1 MQQFIIWCK
10 SISKYLLIGWLL
22 TMIILSSI
30 PNIPTLKIQTARHVV
45 RLDYLMH
52 FGEYGILS
60 FLAFIYF
67 AENKFRIGYRKVIL
81 VAGCIILF
89 AILDELH
96 QKLIPGRTY
105 STRDIM
111 SDVTGVAT
119 AIVFTIFIF
128 RSAANKLKKDE

>member
-1 MQQFIIWCK
+1 MQGFIIWCK
-10 SISKYLLIGWLL
+10 SISKYLLIGWML

-30 PNIPTLKIQTARHVV
+30 PNIPTLKLHTSRHEF

-67 AENKFRIGYRKVIL
+67 AENEFRIGFRKVIL
-81 VAGCIILF
+81 VASGLILF
-89 AILDELH
+89 AVLDELH

-105 STRDIM
+105 STRDII
-111 SDVTGVAT
+111 SDVTGVAV
-119 AIVFTIFIF
+119 AIVFTIFLF
-128 RSAANKLKKDE
+128 RSVSQPK